1 MFRRYLFLFLTLATV
16 ILTACREEQVS
27 ADPTLSLTFSR
38 DTLRFDTV
46 FTTAGSS
53 TQIVMVYNR
62 NRHAVRIDRVSN
74 STPYFRL
81 NLDGEN
87 DPARLNNIVLN
98 GGDSIYL
105 FVRATVGEQHS
116 DAPVYITDS
125 IVFALNDH
133 EQKLRMEVC
142 GQDVHLVRN
151 DNRHTRVTDYHFTSN
166 RPYLIFDTLT
176 ITGTTRM
183 DAGATLYMH
192 SGAVLNSMGDVR
204 ARGTLEHPI
213 RITSDRMDRLFEHVP
228 YRMASG
234 QWEGWYINDTTHA
247 ARLDT
252 INYVEIRNGNI
263 GLYVWSDAPDRRR
276 QVVLSNSLIH
286 NHALYGVV
294 LRNTDAVVWNT
305 QISNCASYCLFIS
318 GGKHQLTHNT
328 IASYFGY
335 PYTTVN
341 IHTTGRE
348 DVAAVFLNLLN
359 KDDAPTEVKMYN
371 CIVAGARTNNLVVA
385 TPLPEHYTGELAGNY
400 LAMDTLPFPWC
411 HDNVYAQ
418 EEDTVFRNIHYLYK
432 EYKDYDFR
440 PDSVSKARGIARP
453 EYTSPY
459 PTDRLGTP
467 RTEPIDAGCYQW
479 TEQR

>member
-1 MFRRYLFLFLTLATV
+1 MIRRYLFLCLTLATV
-16 ILTACREEQVS
+16 LLTACREEQVS
-27 ADPTLSLTFSR
+27 TDPTLRLTFSR

-62 NRHAVRIDRVSN
+62 NRHAVRIRRVSN

-87 DPARLNNIVLN
+87 DPDRLTNIVLN
-98 GGDSIYL
+98 GGDSLYL
-105 FVRATVGEQHS
+105 FVRATVGEQHQ
-116 DAPVYITDS
+116 DVPVYITDS

-142 GQDVHLVRN
+142 GQDVHLIRN
-151 DNRHTRVTDYHFTSN
+151 NQRHTRVADYHFTAA
-166 RPYLIFDTLT
+166 RPYLIFDTMT

-192 SGAVLNSMGDVR
+192 NGAVLFSMGDVR
-204 ARGTLEHPI
+204 AQGSREYPVRL
-213 RITSDRMDRLFEHVP
+213 TSDRMDKLFEHVP

-234 QWEGWYINDTTHA
+234 QWEGWYIHDTAST
-247 ARLDT
+247 T
-252 INYVEIRNGNI
+252 IHHDSLNYVEIRNAHT
-263 GLYVWSDAPDRRR
+263 GLFCQSLQSEHRR

-294 LRNTDAVVWNT
+294 LHNTDATIWNT
-305 QISNCASYCLFIS
+305 QISNCASYCLFLS
-318 GGKHQLTHNT
+318 GGKHRLTHNT

-335 PYTTVN
+335 PYTNVN

-371 CIVAGARTNNLVVA
+371 CIVAGARENNLVVA
-385 TPLPEHYTGELAGNY
+385 TPLPEYYTGELAGNY
-400 LAMDTLPFPWC
+400 LVLDTLPYPWC

-418 EEDTVFRNIHYLYK
+418 AEDTVFRNIYYLYK
-432 EYKDYDFR
+432 EYQDYDFR
-440 PDSVSKARGIARP
+440 LDSVSKARGIALP
-453 EYTSPY
+453 EYTTPY
-459 PTDRLGTP
+459 PMDRNGIV
-467 RTEPIDAGCYQW
+467 RTAPIDAGCYQW
-479 TEQR
+479 QNH